1 MFEKQR
7 EHRKEAFR
15 AVSEKK
21 SEHLKKVKETN
32 IEKEEKKRAEYFT
45 NQELAEKRKKKLE
58 EILKVEA
65 EAKRQEDILNE
76 QKRLEVK
83 EKFDKTLADKKQFYL
98 DKLQEQEEKVGNT
111 QMRRKENLKEK
122 HNLDV
127 LNRFKKGEKVRRI
140 LKRQDYERE
149 KLMMKIS
156 RDYAKAEEIKQ
167 EKASLLETRARI
179 RDEIMRNKKSLLD
192 KIQKIKMGK
201 VFFSFLDKVF
211 QIHSS

>member
-1 MFEKQR
+1 
-7 EHRKEAFR
+7 
-15 AVSEKK
+15 
-21 SEHLKKVKETN
+21 
-32 IEKEEKKRAEYFT
+32 
-45 NQELAEKRKKKLE
+45 
-58 EILKVEA
+58 
-65 EAKRQEDILNE
+65 
-76 QKRLEVK
+76 
-83 EKFDKTLADKKQFYL
+83 
-98 DKLQEQEEKVGNT
+98 
-111 QMRRKENLKEK
+111 MRRKENLKEK